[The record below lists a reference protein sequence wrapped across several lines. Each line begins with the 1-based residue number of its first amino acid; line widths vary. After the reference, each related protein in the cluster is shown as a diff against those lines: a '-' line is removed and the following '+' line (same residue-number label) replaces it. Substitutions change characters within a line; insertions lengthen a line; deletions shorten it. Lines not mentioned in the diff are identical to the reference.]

1 MGNST
6 NTSSQLMKLET
17 LLCAKLFWR
26 IEVPAKKFSRIPG
39 PSRPMQLSIWK
50 KSLNVIFVTGTSP
63 LKPTEKCTLEGI
75 TKIKMMKPNISVN
88 SVGKHLTWNL
98 SSITTGTCTGYS
110 IIGCFKLRKRKRQQG
125 RPKKR
130 LVNKENPV
138 LPKVVLQAVSL
149 HLKLNLNCLNLKYLN
164 LKCLNLNFLN
174 LHYLKFQT
182 LNLH

>member
-6 NTSSQLMKLET
+6 ITSSQLMRLET
-17 LLCAKLFWR
+17 LLCAKLLWR
-26 IEVPAKKFSRIPG
+26 MEVPAKKFSRIPG

-75 TKIKMMKPNISVN
+75 TKTKMMKPNISVN

-110 IIGCFKLRKRKRQQG
+110 IIGCFKLRKRKRPLAAYHFG
-125 RPKKR
+125 CH
-130 LVNKENPV
+130 
-138 LPKVVLQAVSL
+138 VLQAKNISDS
-149 HLKLNLNCLNLKYLN
+149 
-164 LKCLNLNFLN
+164 
-174 LHYLKFQT
+174 T
-182 LNLH
+182 II

>member
-1 MGNST
+1 
-6 NTSSQLMKLET
+6 MKLET

-26 IEVPAKKFSRIPG
+26 MTVPVKKFSRLPG
-39 PSRPMQLSIWK
+39 PSRPMLLSIWK

-75 TKIKMMKPNISVN
+75 TRTKMMKPNISVN
-88 SVGKHLTWNL
+88 TVAKVLTWNL
-98 SSITTGTCTGYS
+98 SSTTTGTCTGYS
-110 IIGCFKLRKRKRQQG
+110 IIGCFKLRKRKRQEG

-138 LPKVVLQAVSL
+138 LPKVVLQPVNL
-149 HLKLNLNCLNLKYLN
+149 HLKLNLNC
-164 LKCLNLNFLN
+164 LN

-182 LNLH
+182 LNLQ